1 MTSESLQTI
10 SIGISMIALVVNV
23 WIVYRIFKE

>member
-1 MTSESLQTI
+1 MTSEALQAI

-23 WIVYRIFKE
+23 WIVYRIFKD